1 MCGIV
6 GIASSVAL
14 AEIDTRIASMM
25 RRIAHR
31 GPDDSGVRIDAA
43 RQVAL
48 GHQRLSII
56 DLSPAG
62 HQPMTE
68 VSGRLWL
75 IFNGEIYNFEP
86 IRAELE
92 GHGHAFRSGS
102 DSEVILYAYRQWG
115 RDCVK
120 RFNGMFALAIFDED
134 AQTLFVARDRI
145 GKKPLYYSHDGTT
158 FLFGSE
164 AKAVVAGRTDREWPL
179 DPDALNEY
187 LTFGYILRD
196 RSIFAGLRRLL
207 PGHWMTYDLRRNEL
221 KTQPYWQPAAPAAPV
236 GDGDTEELLRELES
250 LADDSVRLRM
260 IADVP
265 LGVLL
270 SGGVD
275 SSIITALAARH
286 SSRPVKTFTVT
297 FPGGGVYDESEH
309 ARIVARHFGTE
320 HHELPLPNADLELMR
335 TLAHHLDE
343 PLADPSVLPTYLIS
357 KLTRQHVTVALGG
370 DGGDELFGGYGWYRD
385 GVRMSST
392 RIPRVFRAAAA
403 RAAGL
408 LPLGVRGRNYIRA
421 RGGDLLDYLI
431 TNSSVFDAATRRR
444 LLKAGVANL
453 DAPDQS
459 KRALWP
465 SVNDEVLQMSML
477 DLQTYLPD
485 DILVKVD
492 RASMAFALEM
502 RAPLLDYR
510 IVEFALQRVPSR
522 LKVGQAGSRYLQR
535 ELARRLLP
543 PELNLQRK
551 QGFVMPIH
559 EWLAGEW
566 GDATLEAL
574 SAPEV
579 GRWLD
584 PKPARALLEGQRKGR
599 TNGVRL
605 FTLLMLALWLEGVA
619 KPAAAA
625 PVSCEVHA

>member
-6 GIASSVAL
+6 GFAASVPFAD
-14 AEIDTRIASMM
+14 IDTRIASMM

-31 GPDDSGVRIDAA
+31 GPDDNGVRIDAA

-92 GHGHAFRSGS
+92 GHGHVFRSGS

-134 AQTLFVARDRI
+134 AQTLFIARDRI

-207 PGHWMTYDLRRNEL
+207 PGHWMTYDVRRNEV
-221 KTQPYWQPAAPAAPV
+221 KTQSYWQPAAPAQPV
-236 GDGDTEELLRELES
+236 RDGDTEELLRELES

-275 SSIITALAARH
+275 SSIITALAARN
-286 SSRPVKTFTVT
+286 SSQPVKTFTVT
-297 FPGGGVYDESEH
+297 FPGGGVYDESKH
-309 ARIVARHFGTE
+309 ARCVAQHFGTE
-320 HHELPLPNADLELMR
+320 HHELPLPKADFEVMR
-335 TLAHHLDE
+335 GLAHHLDE

-370 DGGDELFGGYGWYRD
+370 DGGDELFGGYAWYRA
-385 GVRMSST
+385 GVRMAST
-392 RIPRVFRAAAA
+392 RIPRVIRAAAA
-403 RAAGL
+403 SVAGL
-408 LPLGVRGRNYIRA
+408 LPQGVRGRNYIRSH
-421 RGGDLLDYLI
+421 GGDLPDFLATSNTTFETSMRRALLRPE
-431 TNSSVFDAATRRR
+431 VAARIDIDEPLRRR
-444 LLKAGVANL
+444 
-453 DAPDQS
+453 
-459 KRALWP
+459 RALWP
-465 SVNDEVLQMSML
+465 SVDDEVLQMSML

-510 IVEFALQRVPSR
+510 IIEFALQRVPSR
-522 LKVGQAGSRYLQR
+522 LKVGEAGSRYLQR

-543 PELNLQRK
+543 AELNLQRK

-574 SAPEV
+574 SMPEV

-584 PKPARALLEGQRKGR
+584 PKPARALLDGQRKGR

-605 FTLLMLALWLEGVA
+605 FNLMMLALWLEGVA
-619 KPAAAA
+619 RPSH
-625 PVSCEVHA
+625 PNP